1 MQDTN
6 LVMTIFTVFPKLSDT
21 MLLFVEYSLLHADS
35 NNIWQYIT
43 FRSNEFVNFEA
54 GVSRSAKELFPL
66 YLTWLARKLV
76 KKPQIVFLL
85 LLQVSI
91 ERSSDALNLISDV
104 FNHMVNSHKCINSA

>member
-43 FRSNEFVNFEA
+43 FRRNACVNFEA